1 LILSRRGFFFF
12 FKEFFTVVIHMYS
25 HLFQFCHCTNIY
37 SKWLG
42 EQFRIS
48 LLVFKHVVHT
58 VFATNLSKK
67 RKEKKRKEKKRK
79 EILIR
84 LTWLRIG
91 LCGAS
96 LLTRPRNFRFPQRH
110 KLNSVALL
118 RERTIPTERPPPVGE
133 VSANF
138 CG

>member
-1 LILSRRGFFFF
+1 
-12 FKEFFTVVIHMYS
+12 MYS

-67 RKEKKRKEKKRK
+67 RKEKKRKEKKRNTDSINVAADRVVRCQLANTTTK
-79 EILIR
+79 
-84 LTWLRIG
+84 
-91 LCGAS
+91 
-96 LLTRPRNFRFPQRH
+96 F
-110 KLNSVALL
+110 SVSTKA
-118 RERTIPTERPPPVGE
+118 
-133 VSANF
+133 
-138 CG
+138 